1 MFDKESK
8 TEAPT
13 PKRRN
18 QARDDGGVARSQ
30 DLNSAVVLTVGSLML
45 IWSGGMMFSRMA
57 EVMRAILRQAAS
69 TEITVEILPV
79 YLAQGIQAIAEIL
92 GPLFLGIM
100 VAGFVVNVSQVGMK
114 FSLKGAKPRFER
126 LNPISGFKKFFS
138 MRSLV
143 ELAKSFLKL
152 IIIGGVIYLTIRNS
166 ANLIYS
172 LTDIPFETLG
182 GIMGS
187 IMSRVFLIAS
197 LSLLLIGAA
206 DFAYQ
211 KYDFEQSLKMTKDEI
226 KEESRQAEGD
236 PKVKSKIREIQFKS
250 ALKRMMKAVPEAD
263 VIITNPVHLAIAI
276 KYDREK
282 AGAPVVLAKG
292 QRKVAERI
300 REIAFEHNIPII
312 ENKPLAWALWKAV
325 DIGEQIPVELYKAV
339 AEVLAY
345 VYRLKNK
352 FLGGA

>member
-8 TEAPT
+8 TEQPT

-18 QARDDGGVARSQ
+18 QARQDGGVARSQ
-30 DLNSAVVLTVGSLML
+30 DLNSAIVLTIGSIML
-45 IWSGGMMFSRMA
+45 IWSGSMMFSRMA
-57 EVMRAILRQAAS
+57 EVMRAIFRESAT
-69 TEITVEILPV
+69 TEITVDVLPI
-79 YLAQGIQAIAEIL
+79 YLSQGIQAIAEIL

-100 VAGFVVNVSQVGMK
+100 VAGFLVNVAQVGFK
-114 FSLKGAKPRFER
+114 VSLKSAKPKLER
-126 LNPISGFKKFFS
+126 MNPLKGFKRFFS
-138 MRSLV
+138 VRSLV

-152 IIIGGVIYLTIRNS
+152 ILIGGVIYLTIKGAADR
-166 ANLIYS
+166 IYS
-172 LTDIPFETLG
+172 LTDVPIETLG
-182 GIMGS
+182 GVMGS
-187 IMSRVFLIAS
+187 IMSHVFLMAS
-197 LSLLLIGAA
+197 LSLLIIGAA
-206 DFAYQ
+206 DYVYQ
-211 KYDFEQSLKMTKDEI
+211 KYDFEQSLKMTKDEV

-236 PKVKSKIREIQFKS
+236 PKVKSKIREIQFRS

-263 VIITNPVHLAIAI
+263 VVITNPTHLAIAI

-312 ENKPLAWALWKAV
+312 ENKPLAWALWKSV
-325 DIGEQIPVELYKAV
+325 EIGEQIPVELYKAI

-352 FLGGA
+352 FFGVA